1 MVSVLQKE
9 LSKLRARLVEIER
22 AQVAEGVVVCF
33 VRV

>member
-22 AQVAEGVVVCF
+22 AQAAEEVAVCF
-33 VRV
+33 GRV